1 LAPLCIQLKP
11 NQGEKKM
18 LIVDQEATAL
28 LAATV
33 KADPETKI
41 RALWTAQGVPEEMQ
55 NALIAGI
62 AAKAQPGAQVGP
74 FTIPV
79 N

>member
-1 LAPLCIQLKP
+1 
-11 NQGEKKM
+11 M
-18 LIVDQEATAL
+18 HIVDQEATAL

-33 KADPETKI
+33 NADPEAKI

-55 NALIAGI
+55 NSLVAGI
-62 AAKAQPGAQVGP
+62 AEKAQPGAQVGP
-74 FTIPV
+74 FTIPAFTIPV

>member
-1 LAPLCIQLKP
+1 
-11 NQGEKKM
+11 M
-18 LIVDQEATAL
+18 LIIDQDATAL

-33 KADPETKI
+33 KTDPETKI

-55 NALIAGI
+55 NALVAGI
-62 AAKAQPGAQVGP
+62 AEKAQPGAQVGP
-74 FTIPV
+74 FTISI

>member
-1 LAPLCIQLKP
+1 
-11 NQGEKKM
+11 M

-28 LAATV
+28 LAATA
-33 KADPETKI
+33 KADPEAKI

-55 NALIAGI
+55 NALVAGI
-62 AAKAQPGAQVGP
+62 AAKGQPGAQVGP

-79 N
+79 NKPAPLMFVL

>member
-1 LAPLCIQLKP
+1 
-11 NQGEKKM
+11 M

-28 LAATV
+28 LAAPA
-33 KADPETKI
+33 KADPEAKI

-55 NALIAGI
+55 NALVAGI
-62 AAKAQPGAQVGP
+62 AAKALPGAQVGP
-74 FTIPV
+74 FTSPA

>member
-1 LAPLCIQLKP
+1 LAPLCNQLEP

-18 LIVDQEATAL
+18 LIVDQEATAH

-33 KADPETKI
+33 NSDPEAKI
-41 RALWTAQGVPEEMQ
+41 RALWTAQGVPEGMQ
-55 NALIAGI
+55 NSLFAGI
-62 AAKAQPGAQVGP
+62 AEKAQPGAQVGP